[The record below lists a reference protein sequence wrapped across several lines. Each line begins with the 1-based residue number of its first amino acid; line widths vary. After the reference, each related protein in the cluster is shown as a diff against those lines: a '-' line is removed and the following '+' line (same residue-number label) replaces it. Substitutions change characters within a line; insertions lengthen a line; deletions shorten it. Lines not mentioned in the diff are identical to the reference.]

1 MQSPSKVR
9 RVTEYIFFFAAH
21 AKFQACVEILP
32 SLTRSIVVLTMKDF
46 YIELYSDNLL
56 FVIDLRQ

>member
-9 RVTEYIFFFAAH
+9 RVTECIFFAAH
-21 AKFQACVEILP
+21 LKFQACVEILP

-56 FVIDLRQ
+56 FVIDLRH